1 MKKCSECGGSLN
13 ELIGKTPESIEYHY
27 YKCTRCG
34 EEIVDMKQLHAVA
47 TQYRTLKS
55 YHAKLSKWGLSLG
68 MRIPKEVVHKYDL
81 KNNSEVVIIPEAEG
95 IKVMPV

>member
-1 MKKCSECGGSLN
+1 MKKCSECGGSLK
-13 ELIGKTPESIEYHY
+13 EHLGKTPESIQYRY
-27 YKCTRCG
+27 YKCRHCG

-68 MRIPKEVVHKYDL
+68 MRIPKEVVKKYHL
-81 KNNSEVVIIPEAEG
+81 KDNSEVVIIPEAEDM
-95 IKVMPV
+95 KVMPV